1 MQMKED
7 DWDAVID
14 TNLTSIFRV
23 SKAFQRGMQKAR
35 WGRCVTSYIFPI
47 VTCDGGREVSRVMED
62 VKSPWIQ
69 QGNTNVGFWVFL
81 PHVL

>member
-35 WGRCVTSYIFPI
+35 WGRCFTSYIFLI
-47 VTCDGGREVSRVMED
+47 VMHHRGREVSLDPTGKQKCWFLRVFAACA
-62 VKSPWIQ
+62 VVI
-69 QGNTNVGFWVFL
+69 
-81 PHVL
+81 